1 MRVPLRRIAHA
12 RSGDKGNISNV
23 GVFAYDDAFY
33 PAIKAQL
40 TAERFAARYAGVV
53 KGRVDRHAVDG
64 LCALNFV
71 AHDALG
77 GGVSR
82 NLCLDNYGKTLAAA
96 VLDVEIE
103 IDNRLA
109 PLLRGPGPGN

>member
-23 GVFAYDDAFY
+23 GVFAYEDAFY
-33 PAIKAQL
+33 PFIKAQL
-40 TAERFAARYAGVV
+40 TAERFAARYQGVV
-53 KGRVDRHAVDG
+53 KGKVGRYPIDG
-64 LCALNFV
+64 IAAINFV
-71 AHDALG
+71 AEDALG

-82 NLCLDNYGKTLAAA
+82 NLCLDNYGKSLAAA

-103 IDNRLA
+103 IPDALA
-109 PLLRGPGPGN
+109 PLLRGP